1 MEKEYVKN
9 HLLGK
14 TIVFDGDSIC
24 HATSES
30 NDNPNRGWAYRIGDK
45 NGMNWFNYAISGGTV
60 TAEMYYTDAK
70 GKHARH
76 WVSRSIDKIK
86 EKHES
91 VDYLVFEGGTNDAD
105 LLGIGSKKFGEFSPA
120 DFSGNY
126 DDSTF
131 TGALESLFYKSICYY
146 PTAKIGY
153 IVAHRMGRPDVG
165 YGPNFKR
172 RHYFLRAIEVCKKWG
187 VPYLD
192 LWEKSTINPSLV
204 CHYDPKLS
212 VEENIKAGKPLMDGQ
227 HLTGVGYDMVSPM
240 IEEWIRG
247 L

>member
-1 MEKEYVKN
+1 MNYIEN
-9 HLLGK
+9 HLYGK

-24 HATSES
+24 HATSET
-30 NDNPNRGWAYRIGDK
+30 NETINRGWAYRIGEK
-45 NGMNWFNYAISGGTV
+45 NGMKWFNYAISGGTV
-60 TAEMYYTDAK
+60 TAEMYAQIQ
-70 GKHARH
+70 GKETPRH
-76 WVSRSIDKIK
+76 WVSRSIDRIK
-86 EKHES
+86 EKHEHI
-91 VDYLVFEGGTNDAD
+91 DYLIVEGGTNDAD
-105 LLGIGSKKFGEFSPA
+105 LLGIGSRKFGEFDPA

-131 TGALESLFYKSICYY
+131 TGAFESLFYKAINYY

-153 IVAHRMGRPDVG
+153 IVAHRMGRPDIG

-192 LWEKSTINPSLV
+192 LWEKSTINPSLKV
-204 CHYDPKLS
+204 HYDPKLS
-212 VEENIKAGKPLMDGQ
+212 VEENIKAGTPLMDGQ

-240 IEEWIRG
+240 IEAFIRS